1 MRRHVPDCIFLLG
14 ANIMFLLIFVEYL
27 QTRRLFRRMNS
38 QQRRDYVR
46 QPSFPSVSD
55 SGHHHHHP
63 GHLQQPYTHG
73 RSGSTATSV
82 ITTAGRPLSATGSH
96 FGALQQRQGG
106 IYDRWL
112 VARTTLCVIALT

>member
-1 MRRHVPDCIFLLG
+1 
-14 ANIMFLLIFVEYL
+14 MFLLIFVEYL

-38 QQRRDYVR
+38 QQRRDYIK
-46 QPSFPSVSD
+46 QPSQAS
-55 SGHHHHHP
+55 HHA
-63 GHLQQPYTHG
+63 

-82 ITTAGRPLSATGSH
+82 ITVGRAPSPTGSH

-112 VARTTLCVIALT
+112 VARTSICVIALT

>member
-1 MRRHVPDCIFLLG
+1 
-14 ANIMFLLIFVEYL
+14 MFLLIFVEYL

-55 SGHHHHHP
+55 SGHHHGHHHHHP
-63 GHLQQPYTHG
+63 SSNYHAGHPQQPYTHG

-82 ITTAGRPLSATGSH
+82 ITTAGRPPSATGSH

>member
-1 MRRHVPDCIFLLG
+1 
-14 ANIMFLLIFVEYL
+14 MFLLIFVEYL

-55 SGHHHHHP
+55 SGHHGQQQHHQLHHHHGLP
-63 GHLQQPYTHG
+63 QPLHTHG
-73 RSGSTATSV
+73 RSGSTATSIV
-82 ITTAGRPLSATGSH
+82 TTAGRPQSATGSH